1 MIKGPGFGGC
11 HAKWMA
17 LLGLLLTNV
26 GEASVEYL
34 KDIKPLFSA
43 RCTSCHGALKQN
55 AKLRLDTV
63 EFMLRGG
70 KSGPALEPGKPE
82 SSLFFKRVTEAN
94 PDERMPPPHE
104 GHPLTV
110 AEAALLRQWITGGA
124 SAPADEKPE
133 ANPAE
138 HWSFRPRTRPSVP
151 KVARSAWVRN
161 PIDAFLSEQH
171 EATGL
176 APQPEASREILLRRL
191 YLDLVGVPPTVDEIT
206 AFEADVATG
215 WYERAVRRLLG
226 DPRHGERWARHW
238 MDIWRYSD
246 WWGLGEELRNSQKHI
261 WHWRDWIVES
271 LNADTPYDQ
280 MVRQMLAADELYPK
294 DLQKLRA
301 TGFLARNWILF
312 SRLQWMDETVEH
324 VSKGFLG
331 LTMNCAKCHDHKYDP
346 IPTQDYYSLYGI
358 FHNSVEHLISL
369 DPAPAK
375 TEIYAAFEKEY
386 QTKWKAFAAAQ
397 SLRREESAARA
408 RSRAGEYM
416 AAQLN
421 LSQFPEE
428 GFDQILTTK
437 DLIPAFVRRWRDF
450 LAGRAR
456 EHDPVFGLWHHLRTV
471 SPADIERATAAY
483 WSESSR
489 AAKRTN
495 ARIRAAFATAPRSM
509 AEAAQRYGAVF
520 VEVDAQWKAALSAS
534 RPQGA
539 ASLAALA
546 DFDAE
551 EIRRILYAPDSPCVV
566 PATGMANNEQFFE
579 TDVIEALWK
588 LQGEAD
594 RVLLRA
600 AGAPPHALVLRDGPP
615 EPLPRVLIRGK
626 ASTLGDEVNRQFL
639 SALAGPNPKPFLQGS
654 GRLELARAIA
664 HADNPLTA
672 RVAVNRIWRH
682 HFGAGLVRTPS
693 DLGTRAEPPSHPEL
707 LDWLAGWFVT
717 QGWSQKKLHR
727 LIVLSAAYQQS
738 GMEHAKARAVDPE
751 NRLLSHFPRQRLDY
765 EALRDSILFTSG
777 ELDLQMGGR
786 PVTLHTEPFTA
797 RRAVYGLVDRQFVPE
812 LLRVFDFAN
821 PDMHCPQRSSTMV
834 PQQSLFLL
842 NSPFVAARAR
852 ALAAKVARENP
863 DGGAS
868 SRAARV
874 RSLYR
879 ALYLREPT
887 ASQLAA
893 GVEFLAVQEPGPAAP
908 ARVVPVE
915 WQYGYG
921 EYNATSQRVV
931 QFKPLP
937 HFTGDAWQGSGTY
950 PDAKYGW
957 LKLTADAG
965 HPGND
970 RAHAVVRRWVAPVDA
985 AVSIAGVVAHS
996 AAPGD
1001 GIRAFIVS
1009 SRHGVLLTRSLHNSQ
1024 AAADLARVEVTRGDT
1039 LDFVVDIGGTL
1050 SHDDFQWAPKIQTLP
1065 TAPARL
1071 WDALADFGGPPTQPL
1086 QMLNPLEAY
1095 VHVLLLSNEFAFV
1108 E

>member
-1 MIKGPGFGGC
+1 MNRAIQTARLLLGS
-11 HAKWMA
+11 A
-17 LLGLLLTNV
+17 LLAGC
-26 GEASVEYL
+26 AAPS
-34 KDIKPLFSA
+34 PLPA
-43 RCTSCHGALKQN
+43 P
-55 AKLRLDTV
+55 V
-63 EFMLRGG
+63 G
-70 KSGPALEPGKPE
+70 KSHWAFQPVQPTRPPQVRDAAWLRNPVDAFILARLEQHQLPPAARADKGTL
-82 SSLFFKRVTEAN
+82 LRRVTM
-94 PDERMPPPHE
+94 DLTGLPP
-104 GHPLTV
+104 T
-110 AEAALLRQWITGGA
+110 
-124 SAPADEKPE
+124 
-133 ANPAE
+133 PAE
-138 HWSFRPRTRPSVP
+138 L
-151 KVARSAWVRN
+151 
-161 PIDAFLSEQH
+161 DAFL
-171 EATGL
+171 AD
-176 APQPEASREILLRRL
+176 ASPDA
-191 YLDLVGVPPTVDEIT
+191 YDKVVD
-206 AFEADVATG
+206 
-215 WYERAVRRLLG
+215 RLLSS
-226 DPRHGERWARHW
+226 PRYGERWGRYWLDVA
-238 MDIWRYSD
+238 RYSD
-246 WWGLGEELRNSQKHI
+246 TKGYVYAREERFWVHA
-261 WHWRDWIVES
+261 HTYRDWVIRA
-271 LNADTPYDQ
+271 LNEDLPYDQ
-280 MVRQMLAADELYPK
+280 FLLLQLAADQAAPQ
-294 DLQKLRA
+294 DLKAQA
-301 TGFLARNWILF
+301 AMGFLTLGRRFLGVTHDIIDD
-312 SRLQWMDETVEH
+312 RIDTVTR
-324 VSKGFLG
+324 GMLG
-331 LTMNCAKCHDHKYDP
+331 LTVSCARCHDHKYDP